1 MSDQLSGKSAVS
13 SSAAVCPP
21 AQHADPAT
29 ADKQQTSL
37 QQLME
42 RCEAADEC
50 DAINTA
56 YATFLHRQ
64 PAQARWASQRESKL
78 TQMKL
83 RQRMS
88 AFLAMRAGTVEPSSP
103 CDDEDVAEAMDEDA
117 EPAPE
122 LRQRASCTDAHVA
135 RCSM

>member
-83 RQRMS
+83 S
-88 AFLAMRAGTVEPSSP
+88 G
-103 CDDEDVAEAMDEDA
+103 DVAESQES
-117 EPAPE
+117 PPPVPPPRLSAPGKMCAC
-122 LRQRASCTDAHVA
+122 LRST
-135 RCSM
+135 SEK